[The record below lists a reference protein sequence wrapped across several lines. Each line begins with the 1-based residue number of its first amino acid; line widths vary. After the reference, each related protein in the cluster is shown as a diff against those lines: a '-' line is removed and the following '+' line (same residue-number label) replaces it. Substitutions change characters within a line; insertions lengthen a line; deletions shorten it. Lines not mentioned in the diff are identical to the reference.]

1 MQRSSSQLLQVLGF
15 RLTGQDSM
23 DGSVGPV
30 SRSRAPWKAEPE
42 TECSWLVL

>member
-1 MQRSSSQLLQVLGF
+1 MQSSSSRLLQVLGF
-15 RLTGQDSM
+15 HLTGQHSM

-30 SRSRAPWKAEPE
+30 SKSRAPWKAEPE